1 MNLQDLAAF
10 STALSGLGVIF
21 TVIYAAVQIRN
32 NTREVRATAFQQVV
46 NSFASISFDIAK
58 DKSLSELYLRG
69 GDEFGALNDVERVQY
84 TFMLL
89 SFLRR
94 AENVYFQTESHTLN
108 EQHWFGIRESTRAV
122 MESFGARAC
131 WSQIRNRFNPQFA
144 GFVDEL
150 VARPR

>member
-10 STALSGLGVIF
+10 STALSGIGVIF

-46 NSFASISFDIAK
+46 NSFAAISSDIAK
-58 DKSLSELYLRG
+58 DRNLSDLYLRG
-69 GDEFGALNDVERVQY
+69 ARDFKALDAVQQVQY

-94 AENVYFQTESHTLN
+94 AEAVFFQTESHTLH
-108 EQHWFGIRESTRAV
+108 EQHWFGIRESTKAV
-122 MESFGARAC
+122 MASAGARAC
-131 WSQIRNRFNPQFA
+131 WSEIRKRFNPQFA
-144 GFVDEL
+144 EFVDEL
-150 VARPR
+150 AR